1 MQDDFETS
9 AFPID
14 EDADLDEILS
24 ALSDDSNDTTVAPSH
39 SEDAPKRKGVRMS
52 KSTKG
57 TRSNA
62 SKGQSPQANNQM
74 DCDIFDGVVV
84 PPPPSDFYDDQ
95 APPPY
100 DMGMGV
106 PPYDRGA
113 APNGLQNFGPQ
124 GQPGFAPQLQQGSAP
139 YVHHGAVP
147 NGNQGMA
154 GANSMASRHAPMM
167 AEQHVPPFNDYV
179 DPVESARAFRHH
191 AMQGGAPRNMSM
203 GQQDAPW
210 QQDRGFAHQ
219 GAAFGLQDRAFGQ
232 GGFAPS
238 APHVSEQGGFAH
250 QQPPF
255 AQPVRSFNQM
265 NGAVAPQG
273 VFSQHSGFV
282 PQGGFAPQSDFG
294 SRGEPSRQGAMPSG
308 RNFGAPQAPWQGNEP
323 GAFNGGQRGMGA
335 PMPGNQVA
343 TPERNGANG
352 LERNVY
358 AAQEAEIDA
367 QIVRNMAGPRAKAL
381 SVSDFVDVTHNFLTN
396 LGEVVVSGEI
406 SQISDRNHMYFAL
419 KDQNSKV
426 DCLMFSRDRRALN
439 FIPTEG
445 QKVFAQGKS
454 SLYKLTGQFKLI
466 VTKMALAGSGMIL
479 EQLRA
484 LERKLEL
491 EGVFNRKLPMP
502 PLIQRVAIVTSVD
515 GRVIDD
521 IATNAYR
528 RNPLVEL
535 IFLDTKV
542 QGQEAVPQLLNALS
556 YAYANAA
563 KWKLDVIII
572 GRGGGSFEDLLCFS
586 DERVVRKVAMS
597 PVPIISA
604 VGHDEDCPLCDR
616 AADLRVSTP
625 TAAAETITPITR
637 DDLLAF
643 LENQI
648 NRAEDS
654 VLRRID
660 NQQSRYEHLVN
671 RLVNAP
677 LATDLDRRKAWLF
690 ELLAR
695 IDHAKDRFFN
705 ARRERLDQS
714 QVRLEQAAG
723 LERVHD
729 IRLRL
734 DNAMNA
740 LERVRN
746 QINFAK
752 SRAISFTNVLEQH
765 IVNIDQKLKQD
776 TYTLD
781 ANLLPRMSNAI
792 THAISAREEKLNRAD
807 SVLNSYY
814 DRVLSIKLNDYQTRI
829 ITLES
834 KLVSLDPFYQLKLG
848 LSFTT
853 KDGKHSVKGEDLA
866 IGDTIITLMQGYKVT
881 SKVTDVLPHKFS
893 SETMHAE

>member
-24 ALSDDSNDTTVAPSH
+24 ALSDDSNDTTVSPSH
-39 SEDAPKRKGVRMS
+39 SEEAPKRKGVRMS

-62 SKGQSPQANNQM
+62 SKVQSPQANNQM
-74 DCDIFDGVVV
+74 DGDIFDGVVV

-100 DMGMGV
+100 DIGMGV

-113 APNGLQNFGPQ
+113 APNGQKNFGPQ
-124 GQPGFAPQLQQGSAP
+124 SQPGFAPQLQQGGAP
-139 YVHHGAVP
+139 YVQQGAQV
-147 NGNQGMA
+147 NGNQGMV

-191 AMQGGAPRNMSM
+191 ARQGGAPRNLNM
-203 GQQDAPW
+203 GQQDGPW

-219 GAAFGLQDRAFGQ
+219 GAAFGMQDRSFGQ

-238 APHVSEQGGFAH
+238 APHVS

-255 AQPVRSFNQM
+255 AQTGRNFNQM

-273 VFSQHSGFV
+273 GFAQQSGFSQPSG
-282 PQGGFAPQSDFG
+282 FG
-294 SRGEPSRQGAMPSG
+294 SRGGPSRQGAMPPG
-308 RNFGAPQAPWQGNEP
+308 RNFGAPQAPWQGNDP

-335 PMPGNQVA
+335 PLPGNQVA

-352 LERNVY
+352 LERNVS

-616 AADLRVSTP
+616 SADLRVSTP

-660 NQQSRYEHLVN
+660 NLQSRYEHLVN

-677 LATDLDRRKAWLF
+677 LATDLDRRKARLF

-705 ARRERLDQS
+705 ARRERLNQS

-734 DNAMNA
+734 DNAMNK
-740 LERVRN
+740 LEMVRN
-746 QINFAK
+746 QIGFAK
-752 SRAISFTNVLEQH
+752 SRAISLTNVLEQH
-765 IVNIDQKLKQD
+765 IVNIDQKLKRD

-792 THAISAREEKLNRAD
+792 THAISAREEKINRVD
-807 SVLNSYY
+807 SLLNSYY
-814 DRVLSIKLNDYQTRI
+814 DRELSIKLNDYQTRI
-829 ITLES
+829 IALES
-834 KLVSLDPFYQLKLG
+834 KLVTLDPFYQLKLG
-848 LSFTT
+848 LSYTT

-881 SKVTDVLPHKFS
+881 SKVTDVQPHKFS
-893 SETMHAE
+893 SETMHSE

>member
-24 ALSDDSNDTTVAPSH
+24 ALSDDSNDTTVSPSH
-39 SEDAPKRKGVRMS
+39 SEEAPKRKGVRMS

-57 TRSNA
+57 TRSTA

-74 DCDIFDGVVV
+74 DGDIFDGVVV
-84 PPPPSDFYDDQ
+84 PPPPSDFYEDQ

-113 APNGLQNFGPQ
+113 APNGPQHFGPQ
-124 GQPGFAPQLQQGSAP
+124 GQPGFAPQLQQGGAP
-139 YVHHGAVP
+139 YVPHGAVP
-147 NGNQGMA
+147 NVNQGMA

-191 AMQGGAPRNMSM
+191 ARQGGAPRNMNM
-203 GQQDAPW
+203 GQQDGPW

-219 GAAFGLQDRAFGQ
+219 GAAFGMQDRAFGQ

-255 AQPVRSFNQM
+255 AQPGCNFNQM

-273 VFSQHSGFV
+273 GFA
-282 PQGGFAPQSDFG
+282 QQNGFAQNGGFA
-294 SRGEPSRQGAMPSG
+294 SRGGPSGHGAMPSG
-308 RNFGAPQAPWQGNEP
+308 RNFGAPQAPWQGNDQ
-323 GAFNGGQRGMGA
+323 GSFNDGQRGMGA
-335 PMPGNQVA
+335 PMPDNQVLA
-343 TPERNGANG
+343 Q
-352 LERNVY
+352 ERNVS

-419 KDQNSKV
+419 KDHNSKV
-426 DCLMFSRDRRALN
+426 DCLMFSRDRRTLN

-643 LENQI
+643 LESQI

-660 NQQSRYEHLVN
+660 NLQSRYEHLVN

-677 LATDLDRRKAWLF
+677 LATDLDRRKARLF

-734 DNAMNA
+734 DNAMNK
-740 LERVRN
+740 LEMVRS

-752 SRAISFTNVLEQH
+752 SRAISLTNVLEQH

-792 THAISAREEKLNRAD
+792 THAISAREDRLNRAD

-814 DRVLSIKLNDYQTRI
+814 DRELSIKLNDYQTRI
-829 ITLES
+829 TALES
-834 KLVSLDPFYQLKLG
+834 KLVTLDPFYQLKLG

-881 SKVTDVLPHKFS
+881 SKVTDVQPHKFS
-893 SETMHAE
+893 SETMHSE

>member
-57 TRSNA
+57 TRSTA

-74 DCDIFDGVVV
+74 DGDIFDGVVV

-106 PPYDRGA
+106 PPYDRDA
-113 APNGLQNFGPQ
+113 APNGPQHFGPHD
-124 GQPGFAPQLQQGSAP
+124 QPGFAPQLQQGGAP
-139 YVHHGAVP
+139 YVQHGAQG

-191 AMQGGAPRNMSM
+191 ARQGGAPRNLNM
-203 GQQDAPW
+203 GQQDGPW

-219 GAAFGLQDRAFGQ
+219 GAAFGMQDRSFGQ

-238 APHVSEQGGFAH
+238 APHVS

-255 AQPVRSFNQM
+255 AQTGRNFNQM
-265 NGAVAPQG
+265 NGAVT
-273 VFSQHSGFV
+273 
-282 PQGGFAPQSDFG
+282 PQGGFAQQSGFSQPSGFG
-294 SRGEPSRQGAMPSG
+294 SRGGPSGQGAMPSG

-323 GAFNGGQRGMGA
+323 GSFNGGQRGMGA

-343 TPERNGANG
+343 APERN
-352 LERNVY
+352 VS

-556 YAYANAA
+556 YAYANAG

-643 LENQI
+643 LESQI

-660 NQQSRYEHLVN
+660 NLQSRYEHLVN

-677 LATDLDRRKAWLF
+677 LATDLDRRKARLF

-734 DNAMNA
+734 DNAMNK
-740 LERVRN
+740 LEMVRN
-746 QINFAK
+746 QIGFAK

-765 IVNIDQKLKQD
+765 IVNIDQKLKSD

-781 ANLLPRMSNAI
+781 AKLLPRMSNAI

-814 DRVLSIKLNDYQTRI
+814 DRELSIKLNDYQTRI
-829 ITLES
+829 IALES
-834 KLVSLDPFYQLKLG
+834 KLVTLDPFYQLKLG

-881 SKVTDVLPHKFS
+881 SKVTDVQPHKFS

>member
-24 ALSDDSNDTTVAPSH
+24 ALSDDSNDTTVSPSH
-39 SEDAPKRKGVRMS
+39 SEDVPKRKGVRMS
-52 KSTKG
+52 KSTKA

-62 SKGQSPQANNQM
+62 SKAPSPQANNQM
-74 DCDIFDGVVV
+74 DGDIFDGVVV

-100 DMGMGV
+100 DIGMGV

-113 APNGLQNFGPQ
+113 APNGQKNFGPQ
-124 GQPGFAPQLQQGSAP
+124 SQPGFAPQLQQGGAP
-139 YVHHGAVP
+139 YVQQGAQV
-147 NGNQGMA
+147 NGNQGMV

-191 AMQGGAPRNMSM
+191 ARQGGAPRNLNM
-203 GQQDAPW
+203 GQQDGPW

-219 GAAFGLQDRAFGQ
+219 GAAFGMQDRSFGQ

-238 APHVSEQGGFAH
+238 APHVSQQGGFAH
-250 QQPPF
+250 QQLPF
-255 AQPVRSFNQM
+255 AQPGRNFNQL
-265 NGAVAPQG
+265 NGAVT
-273 VFSQHSGFV
+273 
-282 PQGGFAPQSDFG
+282 PQGGFAQQSGFG
-294 SRGEPSRQGAMPSG
+294 SRGEPSRQGAIPSG

-323 GAFNGGQRGMGA
+323 GSFNGGQRGMGA

-343 TPERNGANG
+343 APERN
-352 LERNVY
+352 VS

-643 LENQI
+643 LESQI

-660 NQQSRYEHLVN
+660 NLQSRYEHLVN

-677 LATDLDRRKAWLF
+677 LATDLDRRKARLF

-734 DNAMNA
+734 DNAMNK
-740 LERVRN
+740 LEMVRS

-781 ANLLPRMSNAI
+781 ANFLPRMSNAI
-792 THAISAREEKLNRAD
+792 THAISAREDRLNRAD

-814 DRVLSIKLNDYQTRI
+814 DRELSIKLNDYQTRI
-829 ITLES
+829 TALES
-834 KLVSLDPFYQLKLG
+834 KLVTLDPFYQLKLG

-853 KDGKHSVKGEDLA
+853 KDGKHSVKGDDLA

-881 SKVTDVLPHKFS
+881 SKVTDVQPHKFS

>member
-24 ALSDDSNDTTVAPSH
+24 ALSDDSNDTTVSPSH
-39 SEDAPKRKGVRMS
+39 IEDAPKRKGVRMS
-52 KSTKG
+52 KSTKAA
-57 TRSNA
+57 RSNA
-62 SKGQSPQANNQM
+62 SKGSSPQANNQM
-74 DCDIFDGVVV
+74 DGDIFDGVVV

-106 PPYDRGA
+106 PPYDRDA
-113 APNGLQNFGPQ
+113 SPNGPQHFGPQ
-124 GQPGFAPQLQQGSAP
+124 GQPGFATQLQQGGAP
-139 YVHHGAVP
+139 YVQHGAVP
-147 NGNQGMA
+147 NCNQGMA

-191 AMQGGAPRNMSM
+191 ARQGGAPRNMNM
-203 GQQDAPW
+203 GQQDGPW

-219 GAAFGLQDRAFGQ
+219 GAAFGMQDRAFGQ

-238 APHVSEQGGFAH
+238 APHVSEQ
-250 QQPPF
+250 PPF
-255 AQPVRSFNQM
+255 AQPQRNFNQL
-265 NGAVAPQG
+265 NCAVAPQG
-273 VFSQHSGFV
+273 GFAQHSGV
-282 PQGGFAPQSDFG
+282 APHGGLG
-294 SRGEPSRQGAMPSG
+294 SRGGPSRQGAMPSD

-352 LERNVY
+352 LERNVS

-556 YAYANAA
+556 YAYTNAA

-637 DDLLAF
+637 DDLLAL
-643 LENQI
+643 LESQI

-660 NQQSRYEHLVN
+660 NLQSRYEHLVN

-677 LATDLDRRKAWLF
+677 LATDLDRRKARLF

-695 IDHAKDRFFN
+695 IDHAKDRLFN

-734 DNAMNA
+734 DTAMNA
-740 LERVRN
+740 LEMVRN

-752 SRAISFTNVLEQH
+752 SRAYSLTNVLEQH
-765 IVNIDQKLKQD
+765 IVNIDQKLKSD

-848 LSFTT
+848 LSVTT

-881 SKVTDVLPHKFS
+881 SKVTDVQPHKFN
-893 SETMHAE
+893 SETMHTE

>member
-39 SEDAPKRKGVRMS
+39 SEEAPKRKGVRMS

-74 DCDIFDGVVV
+74 DGDIFDGVVV

-113 APNGLQNFGPQ
+113 APNGPQHFGPQ
-124 GQPGFAPQLQQGSAP
+124 SQPGFAPQLQQGGAP
-139 YVHHGAVP
+139 YVQHGAVP
-147 NGNQGMA
+147 NVNQGMA

-191 AMQGGAPRNMSM
+191 ARQGAAPRNMNM
-203 GQQDAPW
+203 GQQDGQW

-219 GAAFGLQDRAFGQ
+219 GAAFGMQDRAFGQ

-238 APHVSEQGGFAH
+238 APHVAEQGGFAH

-255 AQPVRSFNQM
+255 AQPSRNFNQM

-273 VFSQHSGFV
+273 GFSQPSG
-282 PQGGFAPQSDFG
+282 FG
-294 SRGEPSRQGAMPSG
+294 SRGGPSGQGSMPSG

-343 TPERNGANG
+343 TLERNGANG
-352 LERNVY
+352 LERNVS

-616 AADLRVSTP
+616 SADLRVSTP

-643 LENQI
+643 LESQI

-660 NQQSRYEHLVN
+660 NLQSRYEHLVN

-677 LATDLDRRKAWLF
+677 LATDLDRRKARLF

-734 DNAMNA
+734 DNAMNK
-740 LERVRN
+740 LEMVRS

-765 IVNIDQKLKQD
+765 IVNIDQKLKSD

-792 THAISAREEKLNRAD
+792 THAISAREDRLNRAD

-814 DRVLSIKLNDYQTRI
+814 DRELSIKLNDYQTRI
-829 ITLES
+829 IALES
-834 KLVSLDPFYQLKLG
+834 KLVTLDPFYQLKLG
-848 LSFTT
+848 LSVTT

-881 SKVTDVLPHKFS
+881 SKVTDVQPHKFS

>member
-24 ALSDDSNDTTVAPSH
+24 ALSDDSNDTTVSPSH

-57 TRSNA
+57 TRSTA
-62 SKGQSPQANNQM
+62 SKGQSAQANNQM
-74 DCDIFDGVVV
+74 DGDIFDGVVV

-113 APNGLQNFGPQ
+113 APNGPQHFGPQ
-124 GQPGFAPQLQQGSAP
+124 DQRGFAPQLQQGGAP
-139 YVHHGAVP
+139 HGPHGAVP

-191 AMQGGAPRNMSM
+191 ARQGGAPRNLNM
-203 GQQDAPW
+203 GQQDGPW

-219 GAAFGLQDRAFGQ
+219 GAAFGMQDRSFGQ

-238 APHVSEQGGFAH
+238 APHVS

-255 AQPVRSFNQM
+255 AQPSRNFNQM

-273 VFSQHSGFV
+273 GFAQQSGFSQPSG
-282 PQGGFAPQSDFG
+282 FG
-294 SRGEPSRQGAMPSG
+294 SRGGPSRQGDMPLG
-308 RNFGAPQAPWQGNEP
+308 RNFGAPQTPWQGNEL

-352 LERNVY
+352 LERNVS

-643 LENQI
+643 LESQI

-660 NQQSRYEHLVN
+660 NLQSRYEHLVN

-677 LATDLDRRKAWLF
+677 LATDLDRRKARLF

-723 LERVHD
+723 LDRVHD

-734 DNAMNA
+734 DNAMDT
-740 LERVRN
+740 LEMVRN
-746 QINFAK
+746 QIGFAK

-792 THAISAREEKLNRAD
+792 THAISAREEKLNRVD

-829 ITLES
+829 IALES
-834 KLVSLDPFYQLKLG
+834 KLVTLDPFYQLKLG

-881 SKVTDVLPHKFS
+881 SKVTEVQPHKFS
-893 SETMHAE
+893 SETMHSE

>member
-24 ALSDDSNDTTVAPSH
+24 ALSDDSNDTTVSPSH

-52 KSTKG
+52 KNTKG

-74 DCDIFDGVVV
+74 DGDIFDGVVV
-84 PPPPSDFYDDQ
+84 PSPPSDFYDDQ

-106 PPYDRGA
+106 PPYDIGA
-113 APNGLQNFGPQ
+113 APNGPQHFGPQ
-124 GQPGFAPQLQQGSAP
+124 DQPGFAPPLQQGGAP
-139 YVHHGAVP
+139 YGPHGAQG

-191 AMQGGAPRNMSM
+191 ARQGSAPRNMNM
-203 GQQDAPW
+203 GQQDGPW
-210 QQDRGFAHQ
+210 QQERGFAHQ
-219 GAAFGLQDRAFGQ
+219 GAAFGMQDRSFGQ

-238 APHVSEQGGFAH
+238 APHVS

-255 AQPVRSFNQM
+255 AQPGRNFNQM
-265 NGAVAPQG
+265 NGAV
-273 VFSQHSGFV
+273 V
-282 PQGGFAPQSDFG
+282 PQGGFAQQSGFG
-294 SRGEPSRQGAMPSG
+294 SRGEPSRQGAIPSG

-323 GAFNGGQRGMGA
+323 GTFNGGQRGMVA
-335 PMPGNQVA
+335 PMPGNQVLA
-343 TPERNGANG
+343 PERNGANG
-352 LERNVY
+352 LERNVS

-643 LENQI
+643 LESQI

-660 NQQSRYEHLVN
+660 NLQSRYEHLVN

-677 LATDLDRRKAWLF
+677 LATDLDRRKARLF

-734 DNAMNA
+734 DNAMNK
-740 LERVRN
+740 LEMVRN
-746 QINFAK
+746 QIGFAK

-776 TYTLD
+776 NYTLD
-781 ANLLPRMSNAI
+781 ANLLLRMSNAI
-792 THAISAREEKLNRAD
+792 THAISAREDRLNRAD

-814 DRVLSIKLNDYQTRI
+814 DRELSIKLNDYQTRI
-829 ITLES
+829 IALES
-834 KLVSLDPFYQLKLG
+834 KLVTLDPFYQLKLG

-881 SKVTDVLPHKFS
+881 SKVTDVQPHKFS

>member
-24 ALSDDSNDTTVAPSH
+24 ALSDDSNDTTVSQSH
-39 SEDAPKRKGVRMS
+39 SKDAPKRKGVRMS

-62 SKGQSPQANNQM
+62 SKEQSPQANNQM
-74 DCDIFDGVVV
+74 DGDLFDGVVV
-84 PPPPSDFYDDQ
+84 PPPPSDFYEDQ
-95 APPPY
+95 ALPPY

-106 PPYDRGA
+106 PPYDRGT
-113 APNGLQNFGPQ
+113 APNGPQHFGPQ
-124 GQPGFAPQLQQGSAP
+124 DQPGFAPQLQQGGAP
-139 YVHHGAVP
+139 YGPHGAVP

-167 AEQHVPPFNDYV
+167 AEQHVPPFNEYV

-191 AMQGGAPRNMSM
+191 ARQGGAPRNMNI
-203 GQQDAPW
+203 GQQDGPW

-219 GAAFGLQDRAFGQ
+219 GAAFGLQDRSFGQ

-238 APHVSEQGGFAH
+238 APHVSEQVGFAH

-255 AQPVRSFNQM
+255 AQPGRNFNQM
-265 NGAVAPQG
+265 NGAVAPQ
-273 VFSQHSGFV
+273 SGFA
-282 PQGGFAPQSDFG
+282 QQSGFA
-294 SRGEPSRQGAMPSG
+294 SRGGPSRQGAMPSG
-308 RNFGAPQAPWQGNEP
+308 RNFGAPQTPWQGNEP
-323 GAFNGGQRGMGA
+323 GSFNGGQRGMGA

-343 TPERNGANG
+343 TPERNVANG
-352 LERNVY
+352 QDRNVS

-616 AADLRVSTP
+616 SADLRVSTP

-643 LENQI
+643 LESQI

-660 NQQSRYEHLVN
+660 NLQSRYEHLVN

-677 LATDLDRRKAWLF
+677 LATDLDRRKARLF

-734 DNAMNA
+734 DNAMNK
-740 LERVRN
+740 LEMVRN

-765 IVNIDQKLKQD
+765 IVNIDQKLKRD
-776 TYTLD
+776 TYVLD

-814 DRVLSIKLNDYQTRI
+814 DRELSIKLNDYQTRI
-829 ITLES
+829 IALES
-834 KLVSLDPFYQLKLG
+834 KLVTLDPFYQLKLG

-881 SKVTDVLPHKFS
+881 SKVTDVQPHKFS

>member
-24 ALSDDSNDTTVAPSH
+24 ALSDDSNDTTVSPSH
-39 SEDAPKRKGVRMS
+39 SEEAPKRKGVRMS

-62 SKGQSPQANNQM
+62 SKAPSPQANNQM
-74 DCDIFDGVVV
+74 DGDIFDGVVV

-106 PPYDRGA
+106 PPYDRDA
-113 APNGLQNFGPQ
+113 APNGPQHFGPHD
-124 GQPGFAPQLQQGSAP
+124 QPGFAPPLQQGGAP
-139 YVHHGAVP
+139 YVQQGAQV
-147 NGNQGMA
+147 NSNQGMV

-191 AMQGGAPRNMSM
+191 ARQGGAPRNMNM
-203 GQQDAPW
+203 GQQDGSW

-219 GAAFGLQDRAFGQ
+219 GAAFGMQDRAFGQ

-238 APHVSEQGGFAH
+238 EPHVSEQGGFAH

-255 AQPVRSFNQM
+255 AQPGRNFNQI

-273 VFSQHSGFV
+273 GFSQHSGFA
-282 PQGGFAPQSDFG
+282 QQSGFG
-294 SRGEPSRQGAMPSG
+294 SRGGPSRQGAMPSG

-352 LERNVY
+352 LERNVS

-535 IFLDTKV
+535 VFLV
-542 QGQEAVPQLLNALS
+542 
-556 YAYANAA
+556 
-563 KWKLDVIII
+563 
-572 GRGGGSFEDLLCFS
+572 SF
-586 DERVVRKVAMS
+586 
-597 PVPIISA
+597 
-604 VGHDEDCPLCDR
+604 
-616 AADLRVSTP
+616 
-625 TAAAETITPITR
+625 
-637 DDLLAF
+637 
-643 LENQI
+643 
-648 NRAEDS
+648 
-654 VLRRID
+654 ID
-660 NQQSRYEHLVN
+660 
-671 RLVNAP
+671 
-677 LATDLDRRKAWLF
+677 
-690 ELLAR
+690 ELLGT
-695 IDHAKDRFFN
+695 
-705 ARRERLDQS
+705 E
-714 QVRLEQAAG
+714 
-723 LERVHD
+723 
-729 IRLRL
+729 
-734 DNAMNA
+734 
-740 LERVRN
+740 
-746 QINFAK
+746 
-752 SRAISFTNVLEQH
+752 
-765 IVNIDQKLKQD
+765 
-776 TYTLD
+776 
-781 ANLLPRMSNAI
+781 
-792 THAISAREEKLNRAD
+792 
-807 SVLNSYY
+807 
-814 DRVLSIKLNDYQTRI
+814 
-829 ITLES
+829 
-834 KLVSLDPFYQLKLG
+834 
-848 LSFTT
+848 
-853 KDGKHSVKGEDLA
+853 
-866 IGDTIITLMQGYKVT
+866 
-881 SKVTDVLPHKFS
+881 
-893 SETMHAE
+893 

>member
-24 ALSDDSNDTTVAPSH
+24 ALSDDSNDTTVSPSH
-39 SEDAPKRKGVRMS
+39 SEEAPKRKGVRMS
-52 KSTKG
+52 KSTKA

-74 DCDIFDGVVV
+74 DGDLFDGVVV

-95 APPPY
+95 APLPY

-113 APNGLQNFGPQ
+113 APNGPQHFGPQ
-124 GQPGFAPQLQQGSAP
+124 GQPGFAPPLQQGGAP
-139 YVHHGAVP
+139 YVQHGVQG

-167 AEQHVPPFNDYV
+167 AEQHVPPFNNYV

-191 AMQGGAPRNMSM
+191 ARQGGAPYVQHGVQGNGNHGMAGANSMASRHDPMMAEQHVQPFKDDVENIDSDGAFRHHVRQGGAPRNMNI
-203 GQQDAPW
+203 GQQDGSW
-210 QQDRGFAHQ
+210 QQDRGFGHMQAC
-219 GAAFGLQDRAFGQ
+219 
-232 GGFAPS
+232 
-238 APHVSEQGGFAH
+238 
-250 QQPPF
+250 F
-255 AQPVRSFNQM
+255 AQQR
-265 NGAVAPQG
+265 G
-273 VFSQHSGFV
+273 
-282 PQGGFAPQSDFG
+282 FG
-294 SRGEPSRQGAMPSG
+294 SRGGPSRQGAMPPG
-308 RNFGAPQAPWQGNEP
+308 RNFGAPQTPWQGNET

-335 PMPGNQVA
+335 PMQGNQVFA
-343 TPERNGANG
+343 PERSGVNG
-352 LERNVY
+352 LERNVS

-643 LENQI
+643 LESQI

-660 NQQSRYEHLVN
+660 NLQSRYEHLVN

-677 LATDLDRRKAWLF
+677 LATDLDRRKARLF

-705 ARRERLDQS
+705 ARRERLNQS

-734 DNAMNA
+734 DNAMNK
-740 LERVRN
+740 LEMVRN
-746 QINFAK
+746 QIGFAK

-765 IVNIDQKLKQD
+765 IVNIDQKLKRD

-781 ANLLPRMSNAI
+781 ANFLPRMSNAI

-814 DRVLSIKLNDYQTRI
+814 DRELSIKLNDYQTRI
-829 ITLES
+829 IALES
-834 KLVSLDPFYQLKLG
+834 KLVTLDPFYQLKLG

-881 SKVTDVLPHKFS
+881 SKVTDVQPHKFS

>member
-24 ALSDDSNDTTVAPSH
+24 ALSDDSNDTTVSPSH

-57 TRSNA
+57 SRSTA
-62 SKGQSPQANNQM
+62 SKGQSPQANNPM
-74 DCDIFDGVVV
+74 DGDIFDGVVV
-84 PPPPSDFYDDQ
+84 PPPPSDFYEDQ
-95 APPPY
+95 APLPY

-106 PPYDRGA
+106 PPYDRGD
-113 APNGLQNFGPQ
+113 APNGPQHFGPH
-124 GQPGFAPQLQQGSAP
+124 GQPGFAPPLQQGSAP
-139 YVHHGAVP
+139 YVKQGAVP
-147 NGNQGMA
+147 NVNQGMA

-191 AMQGGAPRNMSM
+191 ARQGGAPRNLSM
-203 GQQDAPW
+203 GQQDGPW
-210 QQDRGFAHQ
+210 QQDRGFAHK
-219 GAAFGLQDRAFGQ
+219 GAAFGMQDRAFGQ

-238 APHVSEQGGFAH
+238 APHVS

-255 AQPVRSFNQM
+255 AQPGRNFNQM

-273 VFSQHSGFV
+273 GLSQHSGFSQ
-282 PQGGFAPQSDFG
+282 PSGFG
-294 SRGEPSRQGAMPSG
+294 SRGGPSGHEAMPSG

-323 GAFNGGQRGMGA
+323 VAFNGGQRGMGA
-335 PMPGNQVA
+335 PMLGNQVA
-343 TPERNGANG
+343 APERNGANG
-352 LERNVY
+352 LDRNVS

-616 AADLRVSTP
+616 SADLRVSTP

-643 LENQI
+643 LESQI

-660 NQQSRYEHLVN
+660 NLQSRYEHLVN

-677 LATDLDRRKAWLF
+677 LATDLDRRKARLF

-705 ARRERLDQS
+705 ARRERLNQS

-740 LERVRN
+740 LEMVRN

-752 SRAISFTNVLEQH
+752 YRAISFTNVLEQH
-765 IVNIDQKLKQD
+765 IVNIDQKLKRD

-792 THAISAREEKLNRAD
+792 THAISAREEKINRAD

-814 DRVLSIKLNDYQTRI
+814 DRELSIKLNDYQTRI
-829 ITLES
+829 TALES
-834 KLVSLDPFYQLKLG
+834 KLVTLDPFYQLKLG

-881 SKVTDVLPHKFS
+881 SKVTDVQPHKFS

>member
-1 MQDDFETS
+1 MQD
-9 AFPID
+9 
-14 EDADLDEILS
+14 
-24 ALSDDSNDTTVAPSH
+24 
-39 SEDAPKRKGVRMS
+39 
-52 KSTKG
+52 
-57 TRSNA
+57 RS
-62 SKGQSPQANNQM
+62 
-74 DCDIFDGVVV
+74 
-84 PPPPSDFYDDQ
+84 
-95 APPPY
+95 
-100 DMGMGV
+100 
-106 PPYDRGA
+106 
-113 APNGLQNFGPQ
+113 
-124 GQPGFAPQLQQGSAP
+124 
-139 YVHHGAVP
+139 
-147 NGNQGMA
+147 
-154 GANSMASRHAPMM
+154 
-167 AEQHVPPFNDYV
+167 
-179 DPVESARAFRHH
+179 
-191 AMQGGAPRNMSM
+191 
-203 GQQDAPW
+203 
-210 QQDRGFAHQ
+210 
-219 GAAFGLQDRAFGQ
+219 FGQ

-255 AQPVRSFNQM
+255 AQPGRNFNQM

-273 VFSQHSGFV
+273 GFVQHSGV
-282 PQGGFAPQSDFG
+282 APQGVFAPQSDFG
-294 SRGEPSRQGAMPSG
+294 LRCGSSRQGDMPLG

-343 TPERNGANG
+343 APERNGANG
-352 LERNVY
+352 LERNVS

-637 DDLLAF
+637 DDLLDF

-660 NQQSRYEHLVN
+660 NLQSRYEHLVN

-677 LATDLDRRKAWLF
+677 LATDLDRRKARLF

-765 IVNIDQKLKQD
+765 IVNIDQKLNSD

-829 ITLES
+829 IALES
-834 KLVSLDPFYQLKLG
+834 KLVTLDPFYQLKLG

-881 SKVTDVLPHKFS
+881 SKVTEVQPHKFS

>member
-24 ALSDDSNDTTVAPSH
+24 ALSDDSNDTTVSPSH

-62 SKGQSPQANNQM
+62 SKGQSAQANNQM
-74 DCDIFDGVVV
+74 DGDIFDGVVV

-113 APNGLQNFGPQ
+113 APNGPQHFGPQ
-124 GQPGFAPQLQQGSAP
+124 DQPGFAPQLQQGGAP
-139 YVHHGAVP
+139 YVQHGAVP
-147 NGNQGMA
+147 NVNQGMA

-191 AMQGGAPRNMSM
+191 ARQGGAPRNLNM
-203 GQQDAPW
+203 GQQDGPW

-219 GAAFGLQDRAFGQ
+219 GAAFGMQDRAFGQ

-238 APHVSEQGGFAH
+238 AAHVS

-255 AQPVRSFNQM
+255 AQPGRNFNQI
-265 NGAVAPQG
+265 NGPVAPQG
-273 VFSQHSGFV
+273 SFAQQSGFSQPSG
-282 PQGGFAPQSDFG
+282 FG
-294 SRGEPSRQGAMPSG
+294 SRGGPSRQVAMPSD
-308 RNFGAPQAPWQGNEP
+308 RNFGAPQTPWQGNEP
-323 GAFNGGQRGMGA
+323 RAFNGGQRGMGA
-335 PMPGNQVA
+335 PMPGNQVLA
-343 TPERNGANG
+343 PERNGANG
-352 LERNVY
+352 LERNVS

-643 LENQI
+643 LESQI

-660 NQQSRYEHLVN
+660 NLQSRYEHLVN

-677 LATDLDRRKAWLF
+677 LATDLDRRKARLF

-734 DNAMNA
+734 DNAMNK
-740 LERVRN
+740 LEMVRN

-792 THAISAREEKLNRAD
+792 THAISAREDRLNRAD

-814 DRVLSIKLNDYQTRI
+814 DRELSIKLNDYQTRI

-881 SKVTDVLPHKFS
+881 SKVTDVQPHKFS

>member
-24 ALSDDSNDTTVAPSH
+24 ALSDDSNDTKESPSH

-57 TRSNA
+57 ARSNA
-62 SKGQSPQANNQM
+62 SKGASPQANNQM
-74 DCDIFDGVVV
+74 NGDFFDGVVV

-113 APNGLQNFGPQ
+113 APNGPQHFGPQ
-124 GQPGFAPQLQQGSAP
+124 GQPGFAPQLQQDGAP
-139 YVHHGAVP
+139 YVQHGAVP

-191 AMQGGAPRNMSM
+191 ARQGGAPRNMSM

-210 QQDRGFAHQ
+210 QQDRNFAHQ
-219 GAAFGLQDRAFGQ
+219 GAAFGLQDRPFGQ

-238 APHVSEQGGFAH
+238 APHVSEQGGFAP

-255 AQPVRSFNQM
+255 AQPGRNFNQM

-273 VFSQHSGFV
+273 GFSQHSGFA
-282 PQGGFAPQSDFG
+282 PEGGFAQQSGFG
-294 SRGEPSRQGAMPSG
+294 SRGGPSRQGAIPSG
-308 RNFGAPQAPWQGNEP
+308 RNFGVQQAPWQGNEP

-335 PMPGNQVA
+335 PMPSNQVA
-343 TPERNGANG
+343 AAERNGANG
-352 LERNVY
+352 LDRNVS

-637 DDLLAF
+637 DDFLAF
-643 LENQI
+643 LESQI

-660 NQQSRYEHLVN
+660 NLQSRYEHLVN

-677 LATDLDRRKAWLF
+677 LATDLDRRKARLF

-723 LERVHD
+723 LDRVHD

-734 DNAMNA
+734 DTAMNA
-740 LERVRN
+740 LEMVRN

-752 SRAISFTNVLEQH
+752 SRAISFTNLLEQH
-765 IVNIDQKLKQD
+765 IVNIDQKLKKD

-807 SVLNSYY
+807 SMLNAYY

-848 LSFTT
+848 LSVTT

-881 SKVTDVLPHKFS
+881 SKVTDVQPHKFN

>member
-24 ALSDDSNDTTVAPSH
+24 ALSDDSNDTTVSPSH
-39 SEDAPKRKGVRMS
+39 TEEAPKRKGVRMS

-62 SKGQSPQANNQM
+62 SQGQSAQANNQM
-74 DCDIFDGVVV
+74 DGDLFDGVVV

-113 APNGLQNFGPQ
+113 APNVPQHFGPQ
-124 GQPGFAPQLQQGSAP
+124 DQPGFAPPLQHGSAP
-139 YVHHGAVP
+139 YVQHGAVP
-147 NGNQGMA
+147 NVNQGMA

-191 AMQGGAPRNMSM
+191 ARQGGAPRNMNM
-203 GQQDAPW
+203 GQQDGPW

-219 GAAFGLQDRAFGQ
+219 GAAFGMQDRAFGQ

-238 APHVSEQGGFAH
+238 APHVSEQ
-250 QQPPF
+250 PPF
-255 AQPVRSFNQM
+255 AQPGRNFNQI

-273 VFSQHSGFV
+273 
-282 PQGGFAPQSDFG
+282 GFAQPSGFG
-294 SRGEPSRQGAMPSG
+294 SRGGPSGQGAMPSG
-308 RNFGAPQAPWQGNEP
+308 RNFGAPQAPWQGNDP

-352 LERNVY
+352 LERNVS
-358 AAQEAEIDA
+358 AAHEAEIDA

-586 DERVVRKVAMS
+586 DELVVRKVAMS

-616 AADLRVSTP
+616 SADLRVSTP

-643 LENQI
+643 LESQI

-660 NQQSRYEHLVN
+660 NLQSRYEHLVN

-677 LATDLDRRKAWLF
+677 LATDLDRRKARLF

-765 IVNIDQKLKQD
+765 IVNIDQKLKRD

-781 ANLLPRMSNAI
+781 ANFLPRMSNAI

-807 SVLNSYY
+807 SELNSYY

-829 ITLES
+829 IALES
-834 KLVSLDPFYQLKLG
+834 KLVTLDPFYQLKLG

-881 SKVTDVLPHKFS
+881 SKVTDVQPHKFN

>member
-24 ALSDDSNDTTVAPSH
+24 ALSDDSNDTTLSPSH

-52 KSTKG
+52 KSTKA

-62 SKGQSPQANNQM
+62 SKEQSPQSNNQM
-74 DCDIFDGVVV
+74 DGDIFDGVVV
-84 PPPPSDFYDDQ
+84 PPPPSDFYEDQ

-100 DMGMGV
+100 DMGIGV

-113 APNGLQNFGPQ
+113 APNGPKHFGPQ
-124 GQPGFAPQLQQGSAP
+124 DQPGFAPQLQQGGAP
-139 YVHHGAVP
+139 YVQHGAVP
-147 NGNQGMA
+147 NGNQGLA

-191 AMQGGAPRNMSM
+191 ARQGGAPRNMSM
-203 GQQDAPW
+203 GQQDGPW
-210 QQDRGFAHQ
+210 QQERGFAHQ
-219 GAAFGLQDRAFGQ
+219 GAAFGMQDRAFGQ

-255 AQPVRSFNQM
+255 AQPSRNFNHM
-265 NGAVAPQG
+265 HGTVA
-273 VFSQHSGFV
+273 
-282 PQGGFAPQSDFG
+282 PQGGFAQQSGFSQPSG
-294 SRGEPSRQGAMPSG
+294 FASRGWTSRQGAMHSG
-308 RNFGAPQAPWQGNEP
+308 RNFSASQAPWQGNEP

-335 PMPGNQVA
+335 PMPGNQVFA
-343 TPERNGANG
+343 PERNGANG
-352 LERNVY
+352 QDRNVS

-406 SQISDRNHMYFAL
+406 SQLSDRNHMYFAL

-616 AADLRVSTP
+616 SADLRVSTP

-643 LENQI
+643 LESQI

-660 NQQSRYEHLVN
+660 NLQSRYEHLVN

-677 LATDLDRRKAWLF
+677 LATDLDRRKARLF

-734 DNAMNA
+734 DNAMNK
-740 LERVRN
+740 LEMVRS
-746 QINFAK
+746 QIGFAK

-765 IVNIDQKLKQD
+765 IVSIDQKLKKD

-814 DRVLSIKLNDYQTRI
+814 DRELSIKLNDYQTRI
-829 ITLES
+829 IALES
-834 KLVSLDPFYQLKLG
+834 KLVTLDPFYQLKLG

-853 KDGKHSVKGEDLA
+853 KDGKHSVKGEDLV

-881 SKVTDVLPHKFS
+881 SKVTDVQPHKFS

>member
-24 ALSDDSNDTTVAPSH
+24 ALSDDSNDTTVSQSH

-62 SKGQSPQANNQM
+62 SKEQSPQANNQM
-74 DCDIFDGVVV
+74 DGDLFDGVVV
-84 PPPPSDFYDDQ
+84 PPPPSDFYEDQ

-106 PPYDRGA
+106 PPYDRGT
-113 APNGLQNFGPQ
+113 APNGPQHFDPQ
-124 GQPGFAPQLQQGSAP
+124 GQPGFAPPLQQGGAP
-139 YVHHGAVP
+139 YVQHVAQG
-147 NGNQGMA
+147 NGNNGMA

-167 AEQHVPPFNDYV
+167 AEQHVPPFNEYV

-191 AMQGGAPRNMSM
+191 ARQGGAPRNMNM
-203 GQQDAPW
+203 GQQDGQW
-210 QQDRGFAHQ
+210 QQERGFAHQ
-219 GAAFGLQDRAFGQ
+219 GAAFGMQDRSFGQ

-238 APHVSEQGGFAH
+238 APRVSA
-250 QQPPF
+250 QPPF
-255 AQPVRSFNQM
+255 AQPGHNFNQM
-265 NGAVAPQG
+265 NGAVAQ
-273 VFSQHSGFV
+273 QSGFA
-282 PQGGFAPQSDFG
+282 QNGGFG
-294 SRGEPSRQGAMPSG
+294 SRGGPSREWAMPSG

-323 GAFNGGQRGMGA
+323 GSFNGGQRGMGA

-343 TPERNGANG
+343 TPDRNGANG
-352 LERNVY
+352 LERNVS

-616 AADLRVSTP
+616 SADLRVSTP

-643 LENQI
+643 LESQI

-660 NQQSRYEHLVN
+660 NLQSRYEHLVN

-677 LATDLDRRKAWLF
+677 LATDLDRRKARLF

-734 DNAMNA
+734 DNAMNK
-740 LERVRN
+740 LEMVRN

-765 IVNIDQKLKQD
+765 IVNIDQKLKRD
-776 TYTLD
+776 TYVLD

-814 DRVLSIKLNDYQTRI
+814 DRELSIKLNDYQTRI
-829 ITLES
+829 IALES
-834 KLVSLDPFYQLKLG
+834 KLVTLDPFYQLKLG

-881 SKVTDVLPHKFS
+881 SKVTDVQPHKFS

>member
-24 ALSDDSNDTTVAPSH
+24 ALSDDSNDTTLSTSH

-74 DCDIFDGVVV
+74 DGDLFDGVVV

-106 PPYDRGA
+106 PPYDRGTV
-113 APNGLQNFGPQ
+113 PNGPQHFGPQ
-124 GQPGFAPQLQQGSAP
+124 GQPGFVPPLQHGGAP
-139 YVHHGAVP
+139 YVQHGVQG

-191 AMQGGAPRNMSM
+191 ARQGGAPRNMNM
-203 GQQDAPW
+203 GQQDGPW

-219 GAAFGLQDRAFGQ
+219 GAAFGMQDRSFVQ

-238 APHVSEQGGFAH
+238 APHVPQK
-250 QQPPF
+250 PPF
-255 AQPVRSFNQM
+255 AQPGRNFNQL

-273 VFSQHSGFV
+273 GFSQHSGFA
-282 PQGGFAPQSDFG
+282 PEGGFA
-294 SRGEPSRQGAMPSG
+294 SRGGPSRQGAMPHG
-308 RNFGAPQAPWQGNEP
+308 RDFGAPQAPWQGNEP

-343 TPERNGANG
+343 TVERNGANG
-352 LERNVY
+352 LERNVS
-358 AAQEAEIDA
+358 AAQEAEVDA

-643 LENQI
+643 LESQI

-660 NQQSRYEHLVN
+660 NMQSRYEHLVN

-677 LATDLDRRKAWLF
+677 LATDLDRRKARLF

-740 LERVRN
+740 LEMVRN

-752 SRAISFTNVLEQH
+752 SRAYSLTNVLEQH
-765 IVNIDQKLKQD
+765 IVSIDEKLKRD
-776 TYTLD
+776 TYILD

-848 LSFTT
+848 LSVTT

-881 SKVTDVLPHKFS
+881 SKVTDVQPHEFS
-893 SETMHAE
+893 SETTHAE

>member
-24 ALSDDSNDTTVAPSH
+24 ALSDDSNDTTVSRGH

-57 TRSNA
+57 TRSTA
-62 SKGQSPQANNQM
+62 SKGQSPQANNHM
-74 DCDIFDGVVV
+74 DGDIFDGVVV

-106 PPYDRGA
+106 PPYDRDA
-113 APNGLQNFGPQ
+113 APNGPQHFGPQ
-124 GQPGFAPQLQQGSAP
+124 GQPGFAPPLQQGSAP
-139 YVHHGAVP
+139 YVQHGAVP
-147 NGNQGMA
+147 NVNQGMA

-191 AMQGGAPRNMSM
+191 ARQGGAPRNLNM
-203 GQQDAPW
+203 GQQDGPW

-219 GAAFGLQDRAFGQ
+219 GAAFGIQDRAFGQ

-238 APHVSEQGGFAH
+238 APHVSEQ
-250 QQPPF
+250 PPF
-255 AQPVRSFNQM
+255 AQPGRNFHQM

-273 VFSQHSGFV
+273 GFGQQSGFSQPSG
-282 PQGGFAPQSDFG
+282 FG
-294 SRGEPSRQGAMPSG
+294 SRGGPSRQGAMPPG
-308 RNFGAPQAPWQGNEP
+308 RNFGAPQTPWQGNEP

-335 PMPGNQVA
+335 PMPRNQVA
-343 TPERNGANG
+343 TPDRNGANG
-352 LERNVY
+352 LERNVS

-616 AADLRVSTP
+616 SADLRVSTP

-643 LENQI
+643 LESQI

-660 NQQSRYEHLVN
+660 NLQSRYEHLVN

-677 LATDLDRRKAWLF
+677 LATDLDRRKARLF

-695 IDHAKDRFFN
+695 IDHAKYRFFN

-734 DNAMNA
+734 DNAMNK
-740 LERVRN
+740 LEMVRN
-746 QINFAK
+746 QIGFAK

-765 IVNIDQKLKQD
+765 IVNIDQKLKRD

-807 SVLNSYY
+807 SMLNSYY
-814 DRVLSIKLNDYQTRI
+814 DRELSIKLNDYQTRI
-829 ITLES
+829 TALES
-834 KLVSLDPFYQLKLG
+834 KLVTLDPFYQLKLG

-881 SKVTDVLPHKFS
+881 SKVTDVQPHKFS

>member
-24 ALSDDSNDTTVAPSH
+24 ALSDDSNDMTVSPSH
-39 SEDAPKRKGVRMS
+39 SEEAPKRKGVRMS

-62 SKGQSPQANNQM
+62 SKGQSPQANNQN
-74 DCDIFDGVVV
+74 DGDIFDGVVV

-106 PPYDRGA
+106 PPYDRDA
-113 APNGLQNFGPQ
+113 APNGQQHFDPQ
-124 GQPGFAPQLQQGSAP
+124 GQPGFAPPLQQGSAP
-139 YVHHGAVP
+139 YVQHGAVP
-147 NGNQGMA
+147 NVNQGLA
-154 GANSMASRHAPMM
+154 GINSMASRHAPMM

-191 AMQGGAPRNMSM
+191 ARQGSAPRNMNM
-203 GQQDAPW
+203 VQQDGPW

-219 GAAFGLQDRAFGQ
+219 GAAFGMQDRAFGQ

-238 APHVSEQGGFAH
+238 APHVS

-255 AQPVRSFNQM
+255 AQPGRNFNQI
-265 NGAVAPQG
+265 NGPVA
-273 VFSQHSGFV
+273 
-282 PQGGFAPQSDFG
+282 PQGGFAQQSGFSQPSGFG
-294 SRGEPSRQGAMPSG
+294 SRGEPSRQGAMPTG

-335 PMPGNQVA
+335 PMPGNQVFA
-343 TPERNGANG
+343 PERNGPNG
-352 LERNVY
+352 LERNVS

-616 AADLRVSTP
+616 SADLRVSTP

-643 LENQI
+643 LESQI

-660 NQQSRYEHLVN
+660 NLQSRYEHLVN

-677 LATDLDRRKAWLF
+677 LATDLDRRKARLF

-705 ARRERLDQS
+705 ARRERLNQS

-734 DNAMNA
+734 DNAMNK
-740 LERVRN
+740 LEMVRN
-746 QINFAK
+746 QIGFAK

-765 IVNIDQKLKQD
+765 IANIDQKLKKD

-781 ANLLPRMSNAI
+781 ANLLPRMSNSI

-814 DRVLSIKLNDYQTRI
+814 DRELSIKLNDYQTRI
-829 ITLES
+829 IALES
-834 KLVSLDPFYQLKLG
+834 KLVTLDPFYQLKLG

-881 SKVTDVLPHKFS
+881 SKVTDVQPHKFS

>member
-24 ALSDDSNDTTVAPSH
+24 ALSDDSNDTTVSQSH

-62 SKGQSPQANNQM
+62 SKEQSPQANNQM
-74 DCDIFDGVVV
+74 DGDLFDGVVV
-84 PPPPSDFYDDQ
+84 PPPPSDFYEDQ

-106 PPYDRGA
+106 PPYDRGT
-113 APNGLQNFGPQ
+113 APNGPQHFDPQ
-124 GQPGFAPQLQQGSAP
+124 GQPGFAPPLQQGGAP
-139 YVHHGAVP
+139 YVQHGAMP
-147 NGNQGMA
+147 NGNHGVA
-154 GANSMASRHAPMM
+154 GANSVASRHAPMM
-167 AEQHVPPFNDYV
+167 AEQHAPPFNDYV

-191 AMQGGAPRNMSM
+191 ARQGGAPYVQHGVQGNGNHGMAGANSMASRHDPMMAEQHVQPIKDDVENIDSDGAFRHHVRQGGAPRNMNI
-203 GQQDAPW
+203 GQQDGPW
-210 QQDRGFAHQ
+210 QQDRGFGHMQA
-219 GAAFGLQDRAFGQ
+219 
-232 GGFAPS
+232 GFA
-238 APHVSEQGGFAH
+238 
-250 QQPPF
+250 QQ
-255 AQPVRSFNQM
+255 R
-265 NGAVAPQG
+265 G
-273 VFSQHSGFV
+273 
-282 PQGGFAPQSDFG
+282 FG
-294 SRGEPSRQGAMPSG
+294 SRGGPSGHGSMPSG

-343 TPERNGANG
+343 TPERNVANG
-352 LERNVY
+352 QDRNVS

-616 AADLRVSTP
+616 SADLRVSTP

-643 LENQI
+643 LESQI

-660 NQQSRYEHLVN
+660 NLQSRYEHLVN

-677 LATDLDRRKAWLF
+677 LATDLDRRKARLF

-734 DNAMNA
+734 DNAMNK
-740 LERVRN
+740 LEMVRS
-746 QINFAK
+746 QIGFAK

-765 IVNIDQKLKQD
+765 IVSIDQKLKKD

-807 SVLNSYY
+807 SLLNSYY
-814 DRVLSIKLNDYQTRI
+814 DRELSIKLNDYQTRI
-829 ITLES
+829 IALES
-834 KLVSLDPFYQLKLG
+834 KLVTLDPFYQLKLG

-881 SKVTDVLPHKFS
+881 SKVTDVQPHKFS

>member
-24 ALSDDSNDTTVAPSH
+24 ALSDDSNDTTVLPSH
-39 SEDAPKRKGVRMS
+39 TEEAPKRKGVRMS

-57 TRSNA
+57 TRSNT

-74 DCDIFDGVVV
+74 DGDIFDGVVV

-100 DMGMGV
+100 DIGMGV

-113 APNGLQNFGPQ
+113 APNGPQHFGPQ
-124 GQPGFAPQLQQGSAP
+124 GQAGFAPQLQHGGLP
-139 YVHHGAVP
+139 YVQHGAVP
-147 NGNQGMA
+147 HGNQGMA

-167 AEQHVPPFNDYV
+167 AEQHVPPFNEYV

-191 AMQGGAPRNMSM
+191 ARQGGAPRNMNM
-203 GQQDAPW
+203 GQQDGPW

-219 GAAFGLQDRAFGQ
+219 GAAFGMQDRAFGQ

-255 AQPVRSFNQM
+255 AQPGRNFNQL

-273 VFSQHSGFV
+273 GFSQQS
-282 PQGGFAPQSDFG
+282 GFAPQSDFG
-294 SRGEPSRQGAMPSG
+294 LRGGSSRQGDMPLG

-343 TPERNGANG
+343 APERNGANG
-352 LERNVY
+352 LERNVS

-643 LENQI
+643 LESQI

-660 NQQSRYEHLVN
+660 NLQSRYEHLVN

-677 LATDLDRRKAWLF
+677 LATDLDRRKARLF

-705 ARRERLDQS
+705 ARRERLNQS

-740 LERVRN
+740 LEMVRN

-752 SRAISFTNVLEQH
+752 SRAYSLTNALEQH
-765 IVNIDQKLKQD
+765 IVNIDQKLKRD

-781 ANLLPRMSNAI
+781 ANFLPRMSNAI

-848 LSFTT
+848 LSVTT
-853 KDGKHSVKGEDLA
+853 KDGKHSIKGEDLA

-881 SKVTDVLPHKFS
+881 SKVTDVQPHKFS

>member
-24 ALSDDSNDTTVAPSH
+24 ALYDDSNDTTVSPSH

-62 SKGQSPQANNQM
+62 SKAPSPQANNQM
-74 DCDIFDGVVV
+74 DGDIFDGVVV

-113 APNGLQNFGPQ
+113 APNDPQHFDPQ
-124 GQPGFAPQLQQGSAP
+124 GQPGFAPPLQQGGAP
-139 YVHHGAVP
+139 YVQHGVVP

-191 AMQGGAPRNMSM
+191 ARQGGAPRNMSM
-203 GQQDAPW
+203 GQQDGPW

-219 GAAFGLQDRAFGQ
+219 GAAFGMQDRSFGQ

-238 APHVSEQGGFAH
+238 APHDS

-255 AQPVRSFNQM
+255 AQPGRNFNQI

-273 VFSQHSGFV
+273 
-282 PQGGFAPQSDFG
+282 GFAQQRGFG
-294 SRGEPSRQGAMPSG
+294 SRGWPSRQGDMPSG

-343 TPERNGANG
+343 IPERNGANG
-352 LERNVY
+352 LERNVS

-616 AADLRVSTP
+616 SADLRVSTP

-643 LENQI
+643 LESQI

-660 NQQSRYEHLVN
+660 NLQSRYEHLVN

-677 LATDLDRRKAWLF
+677 LATDLDRRKARLF

-734 DNAMNA
+734 DNAMNK
-740 LERVRN
+740 LEMVRN
-746 QINFAK
+746 QIGFAK

-765 IVNIDQKLKQD
+765 IVNIDQKLKRD

-807 SVLNSYY
+807 SVLNAYY

-829 ITLES
+829 IALES
-834 KLVSLDPFYQLKLG
+834 KLVTLDPFYQLKLG

-881 SKVTDVLPHKFS
+881 SKVTDVQPHKFS